1 MSDNLI
7 KVFVDGSIRANGKEN
22 AFGGVGVYC
31 LYKDKPIIKL
41 GKIVKSKTNNESE
54 YLAII
59 SALEVLKEYNAYE
72 LIIYSDSQLVV
83 NQLSNKWVINKKE
96 LVHHYNTIHFAINKR
111 SGKVKI
117 EWIPR
122 EQNTEA
128 DALAQGIT
136 KGCMK

>member
-1 MSDNLI
+1 MSNLI
-7 KVFVDGSIRANGKEN
+7 KVYVDGSIRANGKEN

-31 LYKDKPIIKL
+31 LYKDKPIVKL
-41 GKIVKSKTNNESE
+41 AKIVVSKTNNESE

-59 SALEVLKEYNAYE
+59 NALEVLKEYNTYE

-83 NQLSNKWVINKKE
+83 NQLNNKWAINKKE
-96 LVHHYNTIHFAINKR
+96 LFHYYNTVHFGINKR

-122 EQNTEA
+122 TENTLA
-128 DALAQGIT
+128 DELAQGIT
-136 KGCMK
+136 KGVL